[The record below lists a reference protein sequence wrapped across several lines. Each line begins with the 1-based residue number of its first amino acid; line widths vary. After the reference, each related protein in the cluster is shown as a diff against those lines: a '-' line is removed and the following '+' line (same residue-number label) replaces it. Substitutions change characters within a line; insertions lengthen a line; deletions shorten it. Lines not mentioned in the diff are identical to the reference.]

1 MRLLVCLLLIAG
13 SSTLSGQTTSASEPS
28 NIKTVTCSIRTVSEE
43 WRSTRPAIVY
53 ITVASVFDTPL
64 NIPLWSSLSLDPL
77 SNNGSFS
84 IQLKNAGKI
93 SAGVDPRAL
102 ETLEPLSSVDPRDE
116 KRDKLIGL
124 RFDHK
129 NDKANFKL
137 DARDLVWDYE
147 VVSRPPVA
155 KLFSIAKPGVY
166 EAQFH
171 MWWDS
176 GSCESS
182 KVRLVI
188 LPEGNKP

>member
-1 MRLLVCLLLIAG
+1 M
-13 SSTLSGQTTSASEPS
+13 STNDRS
-28 NIKTVTCSIRTVSEE
+28 NSQLVTCSIRTVREK
-43 WRSTRPAIVY
+43 WRSTSPAIVY
-53 ITVASVFDTPL
+53 ITVASVSDTPL
-64 NIPLWSSLSLDPL
+64 NIPLWSLLSLDPL
-77 SNNGSFS
+77 SNNESLS
-84 IQLKNAGKI
+84 IQFKDAGKI
-93 SAGVDPRAL
+93 SAGVDPSAL
-102 ETLEPLSSVDPRDE
+102 ETLEPLSSVDPRDK
-116 KRDKLIGL
+116 KRDKSIRL

-129 NDKANFKL
+129 NEKANFKL

-147 VVSRPPVA
+147 VVSRRPVA

-188 LPEGNKP
+188 LPEGDNP